1 MREGELAMAKTFSKE
16 EINEWMA
23 RAMDPLLE
31 DSLAN
36 DPNCPPEVL
45 MWLAQNMNDM
55 EYSAIGYNPSLTE
68 EIIEYILRNSR
79 NSFQKVEL
87 IQHPNFNTPLMD
99 IICADSDPYTRAEA
113 VRYSNEKRLAVAA
126 KDPDPI
132 VRVVV
137 AENPYTPIE
146 VLVELLND
154 QEEEV
159 VEALTRNEAFHKEL
173 WEEILKVHDKHI
185 GFAIAV
191 ARNAPEEF
199 IQKAREVIS
208 PNEYIH
214 FLGNENMPKKWLD
227 EFFEHPQVDKEALAA
242 AMTYGQSF
250 EVQHIPYL
258 VDSKNVNVREKLA
271 AVRPLPLE
279 YQKKFLKDKSANVRA
294 SLAANP
300 SADPELLMELLKD
313 KSVTV
318 LSTLQS
324 QVYWDKVTRSQQ
336 KYVGR
341 EKLVAAASGSA
352 EILETKGKTKTV
364 SGRSEALQDEVFDK
378 AKYDELMKDKS
389 IGIQTSATLRAAE
402 LGIITFKEAAT
413 FVAKHAPGTTAP
425 KNRWVESRMET
436 FKKDNNEAY
445 LDLVLELQGDQTL
458 ALLFMQDSVPFTP
471 SQITKISKAHLP
483 ITNWRLAQKV
493 PLTPDLLDELAE
505 TPSFSYDTYGSHEE
519 KLDFGQWAG
528 ETTSG
533 YRVASYPQA
542 LAANHPDTRR
552 ETLEKLKKSRSK
564 YVRGVIF
571 LRKDITTAEDVKL
584 AAKDKDGYVRCLV
597 AQHELVTLPILE
609 KLASDKDPEVRKVVC
624 AHPWATPEMKAA
636 AALLA

>member
-1 MREGELAMAKTFSKE
+1 MAKEHSKE
-16 EINEWMA
+16 EINQWMA
-23 RAMDPLLE
+23 RALDPLLE
-31 DSLAN
+31 QSLAS
-36 DPNCPPEVL
+36 DENCPPEVL

-55 EYSAIGYNPSLTE
+55 EYSTIAYNPSLTE
-68 EIIEYILRNSR
+68 EIIEYILRNSSYS
-79 NSFQKVEL
+79 NQKVAL
-87 IQHPNFNTPLMD
+87 IEHPNFNTPLMD
-99 IICADSDPYTRAEA
+99 IICADPDPYTRAEA
-113 VRYSNEKRLAVAA
+113 VRYSNEKRLAGAA
-126 KDPDPI
+126 KDLDPI
-132 VRVVV
+132 VRAMV
-137 AENPYTPIE
+137 AENPYTPLE
-146 VLVELLND
+146 ALLELVND
-154 QEEEV
+154 PEEEV
-159 VEALTRNEAFHKEL
+159 VDALTLNQEFHKEL
-173 WEEILKVHDKHI
+173 WEELLKVIDKHI
-185 GFAIAV
+185 GLSTSI

-199 IQKAREVIS
+199 IQRAREAIS
-208 PNEYIH
+208 PQEYIH

-227 EFFEHPQVDKEALAA
+227 EFFEHPQVNKEALAV
-242 AMTYGQSF
+242 AMVYGQSF
-250 EVQHIPYL
+250 EPKHIPHL
-258 VDSKNVNVREKLA
+258 IDSKNINVREKVA

-279 YQKKFLKDKSANVRA
+279 YQKKLIKDKSASVRA
-294 SLAANP
+294 ALAANP
-300 SADPELLMELLKD
+300 SADPELLMGLLTD

-318 LSTLQS
+318 LSTLQ
-324 QVYWDKVTRSQQ
+324 QTTYWDRQTNSQE
-336 KYVGR
+336 KYPGR
-341 EKLVAAASGSA
+341 EKLIAAASGSA
-352 EILETKGKTKTV
+352 KTLESKVKTKTV
-364 SGRSEALQDEVFDK
+364 AGRSEALQDEKFDESQY
-378 AKYDELMKDKS
+378 AELMKDKS

-402 LGIITFKEAAT
+402 LGIISFKEAAT
-413 FVAKHAPGTTAP
+413 FVAKYAPGTTAP

-445 LDLVLELQGDQTL
+445 LDLVLELKGDEIV
-458 ALLFMQDSVPFTP
+458 ALLFMQETVPLTAD
-471 SQITKISKAHLP
+471 QISKVAKAHLP

-571 LRKDITTAEDVKL
+571 LRKDLTTAEDVKL

-624 AHPWATPEMKAA
+624 AHPLATPEMKAA